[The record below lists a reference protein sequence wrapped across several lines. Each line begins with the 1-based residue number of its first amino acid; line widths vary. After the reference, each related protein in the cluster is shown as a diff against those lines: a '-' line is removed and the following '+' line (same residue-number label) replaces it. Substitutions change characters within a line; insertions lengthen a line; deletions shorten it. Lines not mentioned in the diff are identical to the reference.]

1 MKCQILYFARMREVF
16 ATQSE
21 AVLLPEAVVTVA
33 DLLQWLRQ
41 RGEPWL
47 SELASGKTFR
57 VAVNQDMVDFSHVL
71 SDNAE
76 IAIFPPVTGG

>member
-21 AVLLPEAVVTVA
+21 SIDLPETVATVA

-47 SELASGKTFR
+47 SELAPGKTFR
-57 VAVNQDMVDFSHVL
+57 VAVNQEMVDFSHVL